1 MAPRGSV
8 LLGHIRLLNMHL
20 LLYLFVERGTARST
34 GTLSFLEVLVPAGF
48 DSIRAMGGQGPVRLP
63 VLWQNAVV
71 LQTLTERKEWKF
83 FGVLPKADPGL
94 AAAWW
99 TALLLRGILPAA
111 FAIAMGVLVGAV
123 QRGDPLAGPLGFAG
137 SIFVLLQVLSPI
149 HQAVSANLG
158 DRTAAWLYDRLTEAC
173 VRPPGMGHLEDPA
186 LTSDLTV
193 ARDFDLGM
201 TGPPLSIS
209 LDFIATGMAEMIGG
223 VACAVILAR
232 YAWWAPIVL
241 AGAWLAT
248 HWLLR
253 ESAIWRDRNTEE
265 VRGAQRDADY
275 AYRLAVDPPAS
286 KELRLFGLAGWTIDR
301 FLARRTRL
309 HELQYAA
316 TRLRE
321 RPVIWSMLLVVSA
334 NVLVFWLLA
343 SAAAHGRIS
352 LGEAV
357 VYVQSAIGVSMI
369 AFGGFS
375 WALDGAAAPV
385 AAVLR
390 LEPAM
395 RPAGSLRSGD
405 RSADA
410 TPARGIRLRDVTFAY
425 PTAGAAPPS
434 TGATVLEHFDLTIPA
449 GSSLAIVGQNGAGKT
464 TIAKLLCRL
473 YDPQSGAIEID
484 GVDIRELD
492 LASWRSR
499 VAAVFQDFIR
509 LELPLRDNVAPA
521 GAPDAVV
528 RAALESA
535 GATNLAALDT
545 VLARGY
551 TGGTDLSGGQWQRVA
566 LARALCAV
574 TVGAGVVLLD
584 EPTAQLDVRGEA
596 EIFDRLLA
604 ETRHCTT
611 ILISHRF
618 STVRHADRIC
628 VLEHGRVVELGTHD
642 ELMALGGRY
651 RTMFELQ
658 AERFTATEDEE
669 GKAYD
674 VLA

>member
-1 MAPRGSV
+1 M
-8 LLGHIRLLNMHL
+8 L
-20 LLYLFVERGTARST
+20 ERV
-34 GTLSFLEVLVPAGF
+34 F
-48 DSIRAMGGQGPVRLP
+48 
-63 VLWQNAVV
+63 
-71 LQTLTERKEWKF
+71 ERKEWIF
-83 FGVLPKADPGL
+83 FSVLRRAAPGL
-94 AAAWW
+94 ALAWW
-99 TALLLRGILPAA
+99 FALLLRGGLPAA

-123 QRGDPLAGPLGFAG
+123 EHANPLAGPLALVGA
-137 SIFVLLQVLSPI
+137 IFILLEVLSPI

-173 VRPPGMGHLEDPA
+173 VRPPGMAHLEDPKLA
-186 LTSDLTV
+186 SDLTV

-201 TGPPLSIS
+201 TGPPLTIS
-209 LDFIATGMAEMIGG
+209 MDFIASGMVEMVGG
-223 VACAVILAR
+223 IACAVILVR
-232 YAWWAPIVL
+232 YAWWAPILL
-241 AGAWLAT
+241 AGAWAAT

-265 VRGAQRDADY
+265 VRSAQRDADY

-286 KELRLFGLAGWTIDR
+286 KELRLFGLVGWTIER
-301 FLARRTRL
+301 FVTRRTRL

-321 RPVIWSMLLVVSA
+321 RPLVWSLLLVVGA
-334 NVLVFWLLA
+334 NVAVFWALA
-343 SAAAHGRIS
+343 SGATHGRIS

-357 VYVQSAIGVSMI
+357 AYMQSAIGVSMI

-395 RPAGSLRSGD
+395 RPAGALRSGS
-405 RSADA
+405 RTVDA
-410 TPARGIRLRDVTFAY
+410 KRTHEIRLRDVTFAY
-425 PTAGAAPPS
+425 PTAGAAP
-434 TGATVLEHFDLTIPA
+434 VLEHFDLTIPA

-473 YDPQSGAIEID
+473 YDPQSGRIEID
-484 GVDIRELD
+484 GVDLREFD
-492 LASWRSR
+492 LASWRAR
-499 VAAVFQDFIR
+499 IAAVFQDFIR

-521 GAPDAVV
+521 GAPDDVV
-528 RAALESA
+528 RAALESS
-535 GATNLAALDT
+535 GAANLASLDT

-551 TGGTDLSGGQWQRVA
+551 DGGTDLSGGQWQRIA
-566 LARALCAV
+566 LARALSAV
-574 TVGAGVVLLD
+574 RLGAGVVLLD

-604 ETRHCTT
+604 ATRRSTT

-628 VLEHGRVVELGTHD
+628 VLEHGRVIELGTHD
-642 ELMALGGRY
+642 ELMDLGGRY
-651 RTMFELQ
+651 RTMFDLQ
-658 AERFTATEDEE
+658 AERFNVPTDEE
-669 GKAYD
+669 GTTYD
-674 VLA
+674 VLS

>member
-1 MAPRGSV
+1 M
-8 LLGHIRLLNMHL
+8 
-20 LLYLFVERGTARST
+20 
-34 GTLSFLEVLVPAGF
+34 
-48 DSIRAMGGQGPVRLP
+48 
-63 VLWQNAVV
+63 
-71 LQTLTERKEWKF
+71 LQRLTERKEWKF

-99 TALLLRGILPAA
+99 VVLLLRGILPAA

-123 QRGDPLAGPLGFAG
+123 QRGHPLAGPLAFVGA
-137 SIFVLLQVLSPI
+137 IFILLQVLSPI
-149 HQAVSANLG
+149 HQAVSSNLG
-158 DRTAAWLYDRLTEAC
+158 DRTAAWLYDRLTEDC
-173 VRPPGMGHLEDPA
+173 VRPPGMGHLEDPR

-193 ARDFDLGM
+193 ARDFDRGM
-201 TGPPLSIS
+201 TGPPLSIAM
-209 LDFIATGMAEMIGG
+209 DFIASGMVEMIGG
-223 VACAVILAR
+223 VASAVILAR
-232 YAWWAPIVL
+232 YAWWAPVLL

-253 ESAIWRDRNTEE
+253 ESAIWRDRNTDE

-301 FLARRTRL
+301 FIARRTRL

-334 NVLVFWLLA
+334 NVVVFWLLA
-343 SAAAHGRIS
+343 SATAQGHIS

-375 WALDGAAAPV
+375 WAIDGAAAPV

-395 RPAGSLRSGD
+395 SLAGALRSGD
-405 RSADA
+405 RPADR
-410 TPARGIRLRDVTFAY
+410 TPAREIRLRDVTFAY
-425 PTAGAAPPS
+425 PAASIPPS
-434 TGATVLEHFDLTIPA
+434 TGAPVLEHFDLTIPA

-484 GVDIRELD
+484 GVDLREFD

-499 VAAVFQDFIR
+499 VTAVFQDFIR
-509 LELPLRDNVAPA
+509 LELPLRQNVAPA
-521 GAPDAVV
+521 GAPDEVV

-551 TGGTDLSGGQWQRVA
+551 DDGTDLSGGQWQRVA
-566 LARALCAV
+566 LARALAAV
-574 TVGAGVVLLD
+574 TLGAGVVLLD

-596 EIFDRLLA
+596 EIFGRLLA
-604 ETRHCTT
+604 ATRHCTT

-628 VLEHGRVVELGTHD
+628 VLEHGRVIEFGTHD
-642 ELMALGGRY
+642 ELMALAGRY
-651 RTMFELQ
+651 RTMFDLQ
-658 AERFTATEDEE
+658 AQRFNVPEEE
-669 GKAYD
+669 GATYD
-674 VLA
+674 VLS

>member
-1 MAPRGSV
+1 
-8 LLGHIRLLNMHL
+8 
-20 LLYLFVERGTARST
+20 
-34 GTLSFLEVLVPAGF
+34 
-48 DSIRAMGGQGPVRLP
+48 
-63 VLWQNAVV
+63 VV
-71 LQTLTERKEWKF
+71 LQRLTQRKEWKF
-83 FGVLPKADPGL
+83 FGVLPKADAGL

-99 TALLLRGILPAA
+99 TALLLRGVLPAG
-111 FAIAMGVLVGAV
+111 FGIAMGVLVGAV
-123 QRGDPLAGPLGFAG
+123 QRGNSLAAPLAVAG
-137 SIFVLLQVLSPI
+137 AIFVLLQVLSPI

-201 TGPPLSIS
+201 TGPPLAIS
-209 LDFIATGMAEMIGG
+209 LDFISNGMVEMIGG
-223 VACAVILAR
+223 AASALILTR
-232 YAWWAPIVL
+232 YAWWAPVVL
-241 AGAWLAT
+241 ASAWIAT

-253 ESAIWRDRNTEE
+253 ESGVWYDRNTEE
-265 VRGAQRDADY
+265 VRSAQRDSDY
-275 AYRLAVDPPAS
+275 VYRLAVDPPAS
-286 KELRLFGLAGWTIDR
+286 KELRLFGLAGWTINR
-301 FLARRTRL
+301 FVARRTRL

-321 RPVIWSMLLVVSA
+321 RPVLWCMLLVVSA

-343 SAAAHGRIS
+343 SAAAAGRIS

-357 VYVQSAIGVSMI
+357 VYVQSAIGVSMLG
-369 AFGGFS
+369 FGGFS

-390 LEPAM
+390 LEEAM
-395 RPAGSLRSGD
+395 RPAGALRSGGG
-405 RSADA
+405 RADA
-410 TPARGIRLRDVTFAY
+410 KPAREIRLRDVTFGY
-425 PTAGAAPPS
+425 PAG
-434 TGATVLEHFDLTIPA
+434 GARVLEHLDLTIPA
-449 GSSLAIVGQNGAGKT
+449 GTSLAIVGQNGAGKT
-464 TIAKLLCRL
+464 TLAKLLCRL
-473 YDPQSGAIEID
+473 YDPESGVIEID
-484 GVDIRELD
+484 GVDLREFD

-499 VAAVFQDFIR
+499 ITAVFQDFIR
-509 LELPLRDNVAPA
+509 LELPLRDNVAPT
-521 GAPDAVV
+521 GAPDDVV

-535 GATNLAALDT
+535 GAAHLAELDT

-551 TGGTDLSGGQWQRVA
+551 DGGTDLSGGQWQRVA
-566 LARALCAV
+566 LARALAAV
-574 TVGAGVVLLD
+574 KLGAGVVLLD

-604 ETRHCTT
+604 ATRHCTT

-628 VLEHGRVVELGTHD
+628 VLEQGHVIELGTHD

-651 RTMFELQ
+651 RTMFDLQ
-658 AERFTATEDEE
+658 AQRFNIPEE
-669 GKAYD
+669 EVGTTYD
-674 VLA
+674 VL

>member
-1 MAPRGSV
+1 
-8 LLGHIRLLNMHL
+8 
-20 LLYLFVERGTARST
+20 
-34 GTLSFLEVLVPAGF
+34 
-48 DSIRAMGGQGPVRLP
+48 
-63 VLWQNAVV
+63 
-71 LQTLTERKEWKF
+71 
-83 FGVLPKADPGL
+83 
-94 AAAWW
+94 
-99 TALLLRGILPAA
+99 
-111 FAIAMGVLVGAV
+111 
-123 QRGDPLAGPLGFAG
+123 
-137 SIFVLLQVLSPI
+137 VLSPI

-173 VRPPGMGHLEDPA
+173 VRPPGMAHLEDPK

-201 TGPPLSIS
+201 TGPPLTIS
-209 LDFIATGMAEMIGG
+209 MDFIASGMVEMVGG
-223 VACAVILAR
+223 IACALILIR
-232 YAWWAPIVL
+232 YAWWAPILL
-241 AGAWLAT
+241 AGAWAAT

-253 ESAIWRDRNTEE
+253 ESAVWRDRNTEE
-265 VRGAQRDADY
+265 VRRAQRDADY

-286 KELRLFGLAGWTIDR
+286 KELRLFGLVGWTIER
-301 FLARRTRL
+301 FIARRTRL
-309 HELQYAA
+309 HELQYTA

-321 RPVIWSMLLVVSA
+321 RPLVWSLLLVVGA
-334 NVLVFWLLA
+334 NVAVFWALGSGA
-343 SAAAHGRIS
+343 IHARIS

-357 VYVQSAIGVSMI
+357 AYMQSAIGVSMI

-395 RPAGSLRSGD
+395 RPAGAMRSGS
-405 RSADA
+405 RALGA
-410 TPARGIRLRDVTFAY
+410 QRAHEIRLHNVTFAY
-425 PTAGAAPPS
+425 PTAGATP
-434 TGATVLEHFDLTIPA
+434 VLEHFDLTIPA

-473 YDPQSGAIEID
+473 YDPQSGRIEID
-484 GVDIRELD
+484 GVDLREFD
-492 LASWRSR
+492 PASWRASI
-499 VAAVFQDFIR
+499 AAVFQDFIR
-509 LELPLRDNVAPA
+509 LELPLRDNVAPR
-521 GAPDAVV
+521 GAPDEVV

-535 GATNLAALDT
+535 GAANLAPLDT

-551 TGGTDLSGGQWQRVA
+551 AGGTDLSGGQWQRVA
-566 LARALCAV
+566 LARALSAV
-574 TVGAGVVLLD
+574 RLGATVVLLD

-604 ETRHCTT
+604 ATRHSTT

-628 VLEHGRVVELGTHD
+628 VLEHGRVIELGAHD

-651 RTMFELQ
+651 RTMFDLQ
-658 AERFTATEDEE
+658 AERFNVPADEE
-669 GKAYD
+669 GTTYD
-674 VLA
+674 VLS

>member
-1 MAPRGSV
+1 V
-8 LLGHIRLLNMHL
+8 LKRL
-20 LLYLFVERGTARST
+20 
-34 GTLSFLEVLVPAGF
+34 
-48 DSIRAMGGQGPVRLP
+48 RAS
-63 VLWQNAVV
+63 
-71 LQTLTERKEWKF
+71 KEWKF
-83 FGVLPKADPGL
+83 FSVLPKADPGL
-94 AAAWW
+94 AVAWW
-99 TALLLRGILPAA
+99 VVLLLRGSLPAG

-123 QRGDPLAGPLGFAG
+123 QRGHSLAGPLAFAG
-137 SIFVLLQVLSPI
+137 AVFVLLQVLNPI

-173 VRPPGMGHLEDPA
+173 VRPAGIGHLEDPT
-186 LTSDLTV
+186 LTADLTV

-209 LDFIATGMAEMIGG
+209 MDFIANGLVEMVGG
-223 VACAVILAR
+223 VASALILFA
-232 YAWWAPIVL
+232 YAWWAPL
-241 AGAWLAT
+241 LLTGAWLAT

-253 ESAIWRDRNTEE
+253 ESGVWRDRNNQE
-265 VRGAQRDADY
+265 VRAAQRDADY

-301 FLARRTRL
+301 FIARRTRL

-321 RPVIWSMLLVVSA
+321 RPVVWSLLLVSSA
-334 NVLVFWLLA
+334 NVLVFWMLA
-343 SAAAHGRIS
+343 SAVAHNRIS

-375 WALDGAAAPV
+375 WALDGSAAPV

-395 RPAGSLRSGD
+395 RPVGALPFGSRL
-405 RSADA
+405 ADGL
-410 TPARGIRLRDVTFAY
+410 PGKEICLRDVTFAY
-425 PTAGAAPPS
+425 PPVPGASSSP
-434 TGATVLEHFDLTIPA
+434 VLEHFDLTIPA

-464 TIAKLLCRL
+464 TLAKLLCRL
-473 YDPQSGAIEID
+473 YDPQSGAITID
-484 GVDIRELD
+484 GAD
-492 LASWRSR
+492 LRDFDLESWRSR
-499 VAAVFQDFIR
+499 VTAVFQDFLR
-509 LELPLRDNVAPA
+509 LELPLRENVAPA
-521 GAPDAVV
+521 GAPDDVV
-528 RAALESA
+528 LAALTSA
-535 GATNLAALDT
+535 GASNLASLDT
-545 VLARGY
+545 ILARGY

-566 LARALCAV
+566 LARALAAV
-574 TVGAGVVLLD
+574 SLGAGVVLLD

-604 ETRHCTT
+604 ATRHCTT

-628 VLEHGRVVELGTHD
+628 VMENGRVIELGNHD
-642 ELMALGGRY
+642 QLMALGGRY
-651 RTMFELQ
+651 RTMFDLQ
-658 AERFTATEDEE
+658 AQRFHLPEEE
-669 GKAYD
+669 GATYD
-674 VLA
+674 ALS